1 MRFYAACEA
10 ALTRIAAPDVRICHA
25 ITRRMVCGTGDEI
38 LCNPVVVGVTMTLVR
53 RSGTDVPAARMV
65 RPITAGGMPVQKPNL
80 CSSEGESGSAP
91 RKEGGGRG
99 DAPRPTPP

>member
-1 MRFYAACEA
+1 MEGVAKEKRNCVMRFYAACEA

-53 RSGTDVPAARMV
+53 SASRKGTVIARRCVPKADACIPDWDPV
-65 RPITAGGMPVQKPNL
+65 VKLVEALSVPCHRP
-80 CSSEGESGSAP
+80 
-91 RKEGGGRG
+91 
-99 DAPRPTPP
+99 